1 MNRKPVIIGVM
12 GGATASPQVITA
24 ARRLGCLIAEH
35 GWILLNGGRN
45 SGVMAAS
52 AQGARETGGLT
63 IGILPDSDRKNASEF
78 IDIPIVTGMGQA
90 RNSINVL
97 SSDIVVACRGGAGTL
112 SEIALAIKSKKPVIL
127 LDYSRENIIEEFAS
141 SGLIHHAETPE
152 AAVHIISSLISEK
165 R

>member
-1 MNRKPVIIGVM
+1 MNSKPVIIGVM
-12 GGATASPQVITA
+12 GGATASPQVIAA
-24 ARRLGCLIAEH
+24 ARRLGNLIAER

-45 SGVMAAS
+45 SGVMDAS
-52 AQGARETGGLT
+52 AQGAREMGGLT

-78 IDIPIVTGMGQA
+78 IDIPISTGMGQA

-112 SEIALAIKSKKPVIL
+112 SEIALAIKSKKPVVL
-127 LDYSRENIIEEFAS
+127 LNYSQENIIEEFAAC
-141 SGLIHHAETPE
+141 GLIHHADTPE
-152 AAVHIISSLISEK
+152 AAVNIISGLISEK

>member
-1 MNRKPVIIGVM
+1 MNDRPIIIGVM
-12 GGATASPQVITA
+12 GGAAASPQAIAA
-24 ARRLGCLIAEH
+24 ARRLGYLIAER

-45 SGVMAAS
+45 SGVMEAS
-52 AQGARETGGLT
+52 AQGAREMGGLT
-63 IGILPDSDRKNASEF
+63 IGILPGTDRKNASEF

-112 SEIALAIKSKKPVIL
+112 SEIALAIKSKKPVVL
-127 LDYSRENIIEEFAS
+127 LDYSRKNIIDVFET
-141 SGLIHHAETPE
+141 SGLLHHADTPE
-152 AAVHIISSLISEK
+152 AAVNIISSLISDN